1 MSAHRFAVRYAQSL
15 IDIATEMNQ
24 LDAVF
29 NDVKELHEALTTSE
43 DLYNLFHSPIV
54 SGDKKMDVVTAVF
67 PHFSPII
74 AKFVQLAIHK
84 RREAHLDEFC
94 AQFIEL
100 YHELK
105 KTGVASLTVSSE
117 VSQDVVN
124 KLKGTLEQ
132 QTGKSIHV
140 DVTVD
145 PSLISGYILQMG
157 DRRIDASVSRQ
168 LNDIRKQ
175 LLA

>member
-24 LDAVF
+24 LEVVY
-29 NDVKELHEALTTSE
+29 NDVHELHQALTTSE

-54 SGDKKMDVVTAVF
+54 SGDKKMDVVAAAF

-74 AKFVQLAIHK
+74 AKFVQLSIHK
-84 RREAHLDEFC
+84 RREAYLDEFC
-94 AQFIEL
+94 AQFISL
-100 YHELK
+100 YHDLK

-117 VSQDVVN
+117 VSNDVVL
-124 KLKGTLEQ
+124 KLKGALEQ
-132 QTGKSIHV
+132 QTGKSIQV

>member
-1 MSAHRFAVRYAQSL
+1 MSAHRYAVRYAQSL
-15 IDIATEMNQ
+15 LDIATEMNQ
-24 LDAVF
+24 LDAVY
-29 NDVKELHEALTTSE
+29 NDVHELHQALTTSE

-54 SGDKKMDVVTAVF
+54 SGDKKMDVVAAAF

-74 AKFVQLAIHK
+74 AKFVQLSIHK

-94 AQFIEL
+94 AQFIAL
-100 YHELK
+100 YHDLK

-117 VSQDVVN
+117 VSNDVVQ
-124 KLKGTLEQ
+124 KLKGALEQ
-132 QTGKSIHV
+132 QTGKSIQV